1 MFIFAELM
9 AAGFY
14 YLAFLR
20 RCRIEKVFVFTI
32 LCLGVIY
39 NFTLTPYMT
48 PDESYHIDMCYRHS
62 NTLLG
67 IESAGENK
75 MLQAGGGHPAGNSPQ
90 LPAWRIIKTYT
101 TACFRW

>member
-1 MFIFAELM
+1 MCIRDRVV

-39 NFTLTPYMT
+39 NFVLTPYMA
-48 PDESYHIDMCYRHS
+48 PDES
-62 NTLLG
+62 
-67 IESAGENK
+67 
-75 MLQAGGGHPAGNSPQ
+75 
-90 LPAWRIIKTYT
+90 
-101 TACFRW
+101 